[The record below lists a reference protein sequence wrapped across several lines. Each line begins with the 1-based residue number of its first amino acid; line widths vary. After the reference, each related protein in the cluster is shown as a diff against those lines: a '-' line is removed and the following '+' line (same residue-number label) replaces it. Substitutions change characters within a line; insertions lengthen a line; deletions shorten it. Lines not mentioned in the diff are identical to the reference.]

1 MQKELIKNQPAFTRN
16 PNNSANQNSNLS
28 LSLSLSLSPFA
39 DCSELIRREI
49 IKKCGIQRDRQINT
63 NGKETVKSLL
73 KG

>member
-1 MQKELIKNQPAFTRN
+1 MYMPQEFLNNQPAFTRN
-16 PNNSANQNSNLS
+16 PNNSANQNSN
-28 LSLSLSLSPFA
+28 LSLSLSPFA